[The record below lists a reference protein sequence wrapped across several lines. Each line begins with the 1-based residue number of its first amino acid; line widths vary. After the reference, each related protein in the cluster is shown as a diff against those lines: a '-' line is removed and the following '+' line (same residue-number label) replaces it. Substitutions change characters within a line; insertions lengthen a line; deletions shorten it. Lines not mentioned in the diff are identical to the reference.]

1 MSGSPHIGILREK
14 PLHAALKEWCR
25 QPGDLVEHPVDGF
38 VIDVVRGDLLIEIQ
52 TNGFAGMKRK
62 IATLVAGGHPIRI
75 VHPIAVDRTIVRI
88 EDDGTIVGRRLSPK
102 HGAVVDIFS
111 QLVSFPDLVVDFDLE
126 IVVVL
131 TVEDEYRVHSPG
143 RAWRRKG
150 WIVEERRLKGVVGS
164 LTLASGSDMLDL
176 LPANLPEPFTTS
188 DLAASLGRRMRV
200 AQQMAYCLRET
211 GLIEKSGKRG
221 NAIEY
226 RIARNG

>member
-1 MSGSPHIGILREK
+1 VSGSPHIGILREK

-75 VHPIAVDRTIVRI
+75 VHPIAVDRTIVKI

-102 HGAVVDIFS
+102 HGAAIDIFS

-164 LTLASGSDMLDL
+164 LTLASGSDLLAL
-176 LPANLPEPFTTS
+176 LPANLSEPFTTS

>member
-1 MSGSPHIGILREK
+1 M
-14 PLHAALKEWCR
+14 
-25 QPGDLVEHPVDGF
+25 DGF

-164 LTLASGSDMLDL
+164 LTLASGSDLLAL